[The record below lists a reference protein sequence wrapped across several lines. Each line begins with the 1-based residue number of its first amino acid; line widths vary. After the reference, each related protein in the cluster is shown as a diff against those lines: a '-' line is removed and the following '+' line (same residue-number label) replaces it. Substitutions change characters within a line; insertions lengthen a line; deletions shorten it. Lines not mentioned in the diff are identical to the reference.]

1 MYQRVMLGNTKA
13 ATEQISDLNWKEM
26 IPLIAIVI
34 MVIWIGVAPGMF
46 MKLAENGVGQVIG
59 IIR

>member
-26 IPLIAIVI
+26 IPLIAIVV

-46 MKLAENGVGQVIG
+46 MKLAENGVGQIIGVI
-59 IIR
+59 R